1 MSGYSIPVVVFRSHR
16 GFVVFAGIA
25 AGLLQFLIIRAI
37 TGVDTGGL
45 LPAVLDQLPERF
57 RLMVNETLISRMS
70 VEGAAALGFNH
81 PIVMVLL
88 AICAVSVAARHLS
101 GGIEDGSLEVVLA
114 HPVGRVRLI
123 GSLWT
128 AGAAM
133 NLAVV
138 ACALAGSLA
147 ATALFHTLEWRAA
160 GRLAGIALNLWLVS
174 LVMESASFLV
184 SAGATKGARTGLWTA
199 AVLLAFYVLHFL
211 TPLLDALRV
220 VVPVNVFTYYQPHK
234 LILGERNLWEN
245 VVVLV
250 AATGAFFCAAA
261 LRFAKRDIPG

>member
-1 MSGYSIPVVVFRSHR
+1 VYRAHR
-16 GFVVFAGIA
+16 GFVVFAGAA
-25 AGLLQFLIIRAI
+25 AGILQFLIIRAI

-45 LPAVLDQLPERF
+45 LPAVVSQLPERF

-88 AICAVSVAARHLS
+88 AICSVSVAARHLS
-101 GGIEDGSLEVVLA
+101 GGIEDGSMEVVLA

-123 GSLWT
+123 VSLWA
-128 AGAAM
+128 AGAAL
-133 NLAVV
+133 NLAIV

-147 ATALFHTLEWRAA
+147 ATALFGTLEPRAI
-160 GRLAGIALNLWLVS
+160 GKLAGLALNLWLVS

-184 SAGATKGARTGLWTA
+184 SAVAMKGARTGLWTA
-199 AVLLAFYVLHFL
+199 SVLLAFYVVHFL
-211 TPLLDALRV
+211 TPLSNALRF

-234 LILGERNLWEN
+234 LMLGERNLWEN
-245 VVVLV
+245 VVVL
-250 AATGAFFCAAA
+250 AAVTGACLSVAA